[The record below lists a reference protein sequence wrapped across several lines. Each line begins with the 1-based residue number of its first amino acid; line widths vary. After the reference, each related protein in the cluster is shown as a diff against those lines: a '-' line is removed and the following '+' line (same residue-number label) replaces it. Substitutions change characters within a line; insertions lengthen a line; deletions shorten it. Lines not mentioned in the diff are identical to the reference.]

1 MASILLV
8 IQFYK
13 FKMLE
18 NHTIYSFF
26 YFASFLL
33 SCVVFVD
40 VFIQI
45 KRPLILKAYFL
56 FLVFCVGTFS
66 FLFWI
71 SYVNIYILLCFP
83 ILKFSIWASMTLILS
98 QLYYS
103 KDKSWIYYALGFAFV
118 VLIYSNF
125 NVYFY
130 LKDNNYSASYFS
142 QTAIE
147 VFSKKVT
154 YKVNLL
160 PRLLLFTTFAS
171 VNLRLAYLIYSKT
184 DNNNHY
190 YQKIKKWTKAFFFSE
205 FLAVAIFAVM
215 NSNLFIYEIA
225 NVLLIIIGI
234 LILLIVLYRPR
245 FINTQSVNLI
255 LTSNFRRDD
264 AFILTDKNFYTPF
277 FIGHYYLNEDA
288 TLEQFCSQNGI
299 ATNELLQDEILK
311 KYNMTFSNLV
321 NKNRVDYFI
330 ELVKSPKYSLYSI
343 DALAKEAG
351 FNSRHHL
358 YKPFRK
364 YHGGTPSDFISS
376 INS

>member
-1 MASILLV
+1 MTGILLV
-8 IQFYK
+8 IPIYRLQ
-13 FKMLE
+13 MIE

-33 SCVVFVD
+33 SCIVFVD

-45 KRPLILKAYFL
+45 KRPLILKSYFL
-56 FLVFCVGTFS
+56 ILVFCVGAFS

-83 ILKFSIWASMTLILS
+83 ILKFSIWATMILILS
-98 QLYYS
+98 QLYFS
-103 KDKSWIYYALGFAFV
+103 NNKSWIYYALGFAFS

-130 LKDNNYSASYFS
+130 LKDNNYSSSYFS
-142 QTAIE
+142 QTAVD
-147 VFSKKVT
+147 VFSKKIS

-160 PRLLLFTTFAS
+160 PRILLFTTFAT
-171 VNLRLAYLIYSKT
+171 VNLRLAYLIYTKK
-184 DNNNHY
+184 DNNSHY
-190 YQKIKKWTKAFFFSE
+190 YLKIKKWTNAFVFSE

-215 NSNLFIYEIA
+215 NSIIFFYEAA
-225 NVLLIIIGI
+225 NILLIIIGN

-245 FINTQSVNLI
+245 FINTQSINLI

-264 AFILTDKNFYTPF
+264 SFVLTDSNFYTPF

-288 TLEQFCSQNGI
+288 TLEQFCNQNGI
-299 ATNELLQDEILK
+299 PTNELLQDEILK

-321 NKNRVDYFI
+321 NKNRVDYFV
-330 ELVKSPKYSLYSI
+330 ELVKSPKFKHYSI
-343 DALAKEAG
+343 DALAQEAG
-351 FNSRHHL
+351 FNSRNHL

-364 YHGGTPSDFISS
+364 YHGGTPSDFINS

>member
-1 MASILLV
+1 M
-8 IQFYK
+8 
-13 FKMLE
+13 
-18 NHTIYSFF
+18 
-26 YFASFLL
+26 
-33 SCVVFVD
+33 
-40 VFIQI
+40 
-45 KRPLILKAYFL
+45 
-56 FLVFCVGTFS
+56 
-66 FLFWI
+66 
-71 SYVNIYILLCFP
+71 
-83 ILKFSIWASMTLILS
+83 
-98 QLYYS
+98 
-103 KDKSWIYYALGFAFV
+103 GFAFA

-147 VFSKKVT
+147 VFSKKVS

-190 YQKIKKWTKAFFFSE
+190 YQKVKKWTKAFFFSE

-225 NVLLIIIGI
+225 NILLIIIGF

-264 AFILTDKNFYTPF
+264 AFILTDRNFYTPF

-299 ATNELLQDEILK
+299 ATNELLQDEMLK

-330 ELVKSPKYSLYSI
+330 ELVKSPKYAHYSI

-376 INS
+376 INT

>member
-1 MASILLV
+1 MTSNMLV
-8 IQFYK
+8 IPIYNCQ
-13 FKMLE
+13 MLE
-18 NHTIYSFF
+18 NHTIFSFF

-33 SCVVFVD
+33 SCIVFVD

-45 KRPLILKAYFL
+45 KRPLILKTYFL
-56 FLVFCVGTFS
+56 ILVFLVGAFS

-71 SYVNIYILLCFP
+71 SFVNIYILLCFP
-83 ILKFSIWASMTLILS
+83 ILKFSIWATMTLILS
-98 QLYYS
+98 QLYFS
-103 KDKSWIYYALGFAFV
+103 KNKAWIYYALGFAFS

-130 LKDNNYSASYFS
+130 LKDNNFSASYFS
-142 QTAIE
+142 QNAIE

-160 PRLLLFTTFAS
+160 PRLLLFTTFAT
-171 VNLRLAYLIYSKT
+171 VNVRLAYLIYTKT
-184 DNNNHY
+184 DDSNHY
-190 YQKIKKWTKAFFFSE
+190 YLKIKKWTKSFFFSE

-215 NSNLFIYEIA
+215 NSNLFIYEAA
-225 NVLLIIIGI
+225 NVLLIVIGN

-245 FINTQSVNLI
+245 FINTQSVSLS

-264 AFILTDKNFYTPF
+264 AFILTDQNFYTPF
-277 FIGHYYLNEDA
+277 FIRHYYLKEDA

-364 YHGGTPSDFISS
+364 YHGGTPSDFI
-376 INS
+376 NSLNS